1 MRLPFLEM
9 SLPAGTSLLKI
20 VLALLVGS
28 TRLCAQDTQDT
39 VTHWKKKLD
48 LGIHVNQASFSS
60 NWTGG
65 GVNSIGLNAS
75 FNYIAKY
82 SRDRHSWDNEIGL
95 QYGFVKNEG
104 QGFRKTLDKIFLDT
118 KYGYSLS
125 GHWNLF
131 TSLNFLSQFAPGY
144 SYATDPSG
152 VEISSLISDFL
163 APAFVTSAWGFEYH
177 PGDFFRLRVS
187 PFAPRLTV
195 VRNPERFV
203 ATVGADPYG
212 VIPPDDTRLEW
223 LAFQLIAEYNKDVA
237 ENLNLKWR
245 YAVFGNYETFEFD
258 KIDHRLEATIMA
270 KVNKF
275 INVSLGGIMLYDYDQ
290 VDEIQMS
297 QVLTLGFAYHFQN
310 YTEAK

>member
-1 MRLPFLEM
+1 
-9 SLPAGTSLLKI
+9 
-20 VLALLVGS
+20 
-28 TRLCAQDTQDT
+28 
-39 VTHWKKKLD
+39 
-48 LGIHVNQASFSS
+48 
-60 NWTGG
+60 
-65 GVNSIGLNAS
+65 
-75 FNYIAKY
+75 
-82 SRDRHSWDNEIGL
+82 
-95 QYGFVKNEG
+95 
-104 QGFRKTLDKIFLDT
+104 
-118 KYGYSLS
+118 
-125 GHWNLF
+125 
-131 TSLNFLSQFAPGY
+131 
-144 SYATDPSG
+144 
-152 VEISSLISDFL
+152 
-163 APAFVTSAWGFEYH
+163 
-177 PGDFFRLRVS
+177 
-187 PFAPRLTV
+187 V